1 MEGYNFQNTEEG
13 QNQFP
18 KEEEK
23 EEVCDECGKQDE
35 ECECEGGICKSCGK
49 DCEECQCEAG
59 VCKGCG
65 HSCKECDCEEEEEE
79 DEEEIPDELDT
90 EEVAV
95 EAYNRIDALVEILIK
110 KGIITEEELEK
121 MEDQLLEED
130 EEDSSSENHSFQ
142 QNSAY

>member
-1 MEGYNFQNTEEG
+1 
-13 QNQFP
+13 
-18 KEEEK
+18 
-23 EEVCDECGKQDE
+23 
-35 ECECEGGICKSCGK
+35 
-49 DCEECQCEAG
+49 
-59 VCKGCG
+59 CG